1 VILSVSA
8 TASLSYGVDMTRTP
22 AFTDMKS
29 PRQIVM
35 VGFNNHQ
42 ILDIVGPMEM
52 FTGASQTGDDTTRYE
67 ATIVAHKMGPLSST
81 GHMRLMADRTFES
94 YTEADL
100 RQIDTLLIAGGVG
113 ISTAMRE
120 GDVMKFIKRAA
131 PHARRIGSICT
142 GAFALAR
149 LGMLDGRRATTH
161 WEAVDHMKTRYPNID
176 VEEDA
181 LYVQDDHIW
190 TSAGVTAGIDMALA
204 MIEEDY
210 GHEVTLAVARRHVVY
225 MIRPGGQSQFSAR
238 LIGQSK
244 PPGRLG
250 NLVEWVGENPNADLS
265 VPALAER
272 AAMSERS
279 FARHFSAEV
288 GMTPARFVERT
299 RLDYARQYLEQE
311 AKSLDEI
318 FMAAGF
324 ASAEQ
329 MRRSF
334 QRCLNIT
341 PQAYRSRFRAAKGET
356 A

>member
-1 VILSVSA
+1 MTLSSA
-8 TASLSYGVDMTRTP
+8 FDDPSA
-22 AFTDMKS
+22 

-35 VGFNNHQ
+35 VGFDNHQ

-52 FTGASQTGDDTTRYE
+52 FSGASQTGDGVARYATTL
-67 ATIVAHKMGPLSST
+67 AASKTGPLTST
-81 GHMRLMADRTFES
+81 GQMRLMADRTFDS
-94 YTEADL
+94 FTEADL
-100 RQIDTLLIAGGVG
+100 RKIDTLLIAGGVG
-113 ISTAMRE
+113 ISNAMRE
-120 GDVMKFIKRAA
+120 GDVMAFIKRAA

-161 WEAVDHMKTRYPNID
+161 WEEVGRMKDRYPEID

-181 LYVQDDHIW
+181 LYVRDEHIW

-204 MIEEDY
+204 MIEDDY
-210 GHEVTLAVARRHVVY
+210 GHDVTLAVARRHVVY

-250 NLVEWVGENPNADLS
+250 TLVEWLGENPSADLS

-311 AKSLDEI
+311 SKSLDEV
-318 FMAAGF
+318 FVAAGF

-341 PQAYRSRFRAAKGET
+341 PQAYRSRFRTLKG
-356 A
+356 ASA

>member
-1 VILSVSA
+1 MTLSSA
-8 TASLSYGVDMTRTP
+8 FDDPSA
-22 AFTDMKS
+22 

-35 VGFNNHQ
+35 VGFDNHQ

-52 FTGASQTGDDTTRYE
+52 FSGASQTGDRVARYTTTL
-67 ATIVAHKMGPLSST
+67 AASKIGPLTST
-81 GHMRLMADRTFES
+81 GQMRLMADRTFDS

-100 RQIDTLLIAGGVG
+100 RKIDTLLIAGGVG
-113 ISTAMRE
+113 ISNAMRE
-120 GDVMKFIKRAA
+120 GDVMAFIKRAA

-161 WEAVDHMKTRYPNID
+161 WEEVGRMKERYPEID

-181 LYVQDDHIW
+181 LYVRDEHIW

-250 NLVEWVGENPNADLS
+250 TLVEWLGENPSADLS

-311 AKSLDEI
+311 SKSLDEI
-318 FMAAGF
+318 FLAAGF

-341 PQAYRSRFRAAKGET
+341 PQAYRSRFRTLKG
-356 A
+356 ASA

>member
-1 VILSVSA
+1 MTLRSVFDGPSA
-8 TASLSYGVDMTRTP
+8 
-22 AFTDMKS
+22 
-29 PRQIVM
+29 PRQIAM
-35 VGFNNHQ
+35 IGFNNHQ

-52 FTGASQTGDDTTRYE
+52 FSGASQIGDGTDRYTT
-67 ATIVAHKMGPLSST
+67 TLVAHQMGPLSST
-81 GHMRLMADRTFES
+81 GQMRLMADRTFDS

-100 RQIDTLLIAGGVG
+100 KKIDTLLIAGGVG
-113 ISTAMRE
+113 IRNAMRE
-120 GDVMKFIKRAA
+120 GHVMTFIKRAA
-131 PHARRIGSICT
+131 PYARRIGSICT

-161 WEAVDHMKTRYPNID
+161 WEEVARLKERYPKIE

-181 LYVQDDHIW
+181 LYVRDEHIW

-210 GHEVTLAVARRHVVY
+210 GHDVTLAVARRHVVY

-250 NLVEWVGENPNADLS
+250 TLVEWLGDNPNSDLT

-279 FARHFSAEV
+279 FARHFLAEV

-311 AKSLDEI
+311 TTSLDEV
-318 FMAAGF
+318 FVAAGF

-341 PQAYRSRFRAAKGET
+341 PQAYRSRFRTLKG
-356 A
+356 ASA

>member
-1 VILSVSA
+1 MTLSSA
-8 TASLSYGVDMTRTP
+8 FDGPSA
-22 AFTDMKS
+22 

-52 FTGASQTGDDTTRYE
+52 FSGASQTGDGVERYATTLV
-67 ATIVAHKMGPLSST
+67 ATQTGPLTST
-81 GHMRLMADRTFES
+81 GQMRLMADRTFDS

-100 RQIDTLLIAGGVG
+100 RKIDTLLIAGGAG
-113 ISTAMRE
+113 ISNAMRE
-120 GDVMKFIKRAA
+120 GDVMTFIKRAA

-161 WEAVDHMKTRYPNID
+161 WEEVARMKERYPEID

-181 LYVQDDHIW
+181 LYVRDEHIW

-210 GHEVTLAVARRHVVY
+210 GHDVTLAVARRHVVY

-250 NLVEWVGENPNADLS
+250 TLVEWLGDNPSADLS

-311 AKSLDEI
+311 SKSLDEV
-318 FMAAGF
+318 FLAAGF

-341 PQAYRSRFRAAKGET
+341 PQAYRSRFKTLKG
-356 A
+356 ASA

>member
-1 VILSVSA
+1 MVHSSA
-8 TASLSYGVDMTRTP
+8 FDVPTTS
-22 AFTDMKS
+22 
-29 PRQIVM
+29 RQIVM

-52 FTGASQTGDDTTRYE
+52 FSGASQTGDGMERYTT
-67 ATIVAHKMGPLSST
+67 TLVANKMGTLSST
-81 GHMRLMADRTFES
+81 GHMRLMTDRTFDS
-94 YTEADL
+94 YTDADL
-100 RQIDTLLIAGGVG
+100 AQIDTLLIAGGVG
-113 ISTAMRE
+113 ISDAMRE
-120 GDVMKFIKRAA
+120 GEIMQFIKRAA
-131 PHARRIGSICT
+131 PHTRRIGSICT

-161 WEAVDHMKTRYPNID
+161 WEAVGRMKERYPQID

-181 LYVQDDHIW
+181 LYVRDDHIW

-250 NLVEWVGENPNADLS
+250 PLVDWVGENPQEDLS
-265 VPALAER
+265 IPALAER

-279 FARHFSAEV
+279 FARHFSSEV

-311 AKSLDEI
+311 TKSLDEV
-318 FMAAGF
+318 FVEAGF

-341 PQAYRSRFRAAKGET
+341 PQAYRSRFKTLKG
-356 A
+356 ASA